1 MKSAILSNEE
11 NWVELGAHLVTEY
24 ISVIIYEV
32 TLQRVKMADEFV
44 FASEK
49 YGSGSL
55 ERKYK
60 FSEENGN
67 LERIGRK
74 REITSSFKQ
83 FFKVT
88 M

>member
-1 MKSAILSNEE
+1 MQ
-11 NWVELGAHLVTEY
+11 H

-32 TLQRVKMADEFV
+32 SFQRGKMVDEFV
-44 FASEK
+44 VASEK

-55 ERKYK
+55 ERKYR

-88 M
+88 ISAVARGVWGHAPPENFKI